1 MAYYDPIRQSRRY
14 VSISVL
20 SLYAT
25 PLLCGSTSASHGTFP
40 TFTAVLSVHVADPTP
55 AVRQALPLY
64 SLGDSRLPPLIKGVA
79 NRDAVSASY
88 IRRAITFRRCIVRF
102 MLRPT
107 RLPCPPDWLRR
118 DEITCSS
125 SRLLKYFVTP
135 AFDVAR
141 YRSTLGVR
149 LDGRMGNLPSSGLS
163 PDQLQQL
170 VRLHDKNYWLPFGF
184 WSASVRASPSTS
196 ERAIC
201 KLPGFRPSQTAFY
214 IQTGFLDAAL

>member
-1 MAYYDPIRQSRRY
+1 MSHCSRDLALCPRGPWLQSELCCLGPSMLNTTPSASPAATLRFRFT
-14 VSISVL
+14 
-20 SLYAT
+20 LYAT
-25 PLLCGSTSASHGTFP
+25 PSLCGSASASHGTFP

-88 IRRAITFRRCIVRF
+88 IRRAIPFRRCIVRF

-118 DEITCSS
+118 DEVTCSS

-170 VRLHDKNYWLPFGF
+170 VRLHDKNYWLPNVL
-184 WSASVRASPSTS
+184 SCHKP
-196 ERAIC
+196 
-201 KLPGFRPSQTAFY
+201 
-214 IQTGFLDAAL
+214 